1 MSDMASWERPVSL
14 PDLQQE
20 EVHVWRVRL
29 PLRAE
34 GYEVLWGLLMEEER
48 EKVNRFRFE
57 KDRRLAVAARGVL
70 RQLLSLY
77 TQGPVDLSYNQ
88 YGKPYL
94 PGSLLQFN
102 VAHSGE
108 VVLLAFTLVGL
119 VGVDVEYMRN
129 QVEFVD
135 LAKHFFAPREVEML
149 MELPSRLRAQ
159 GFYNCWSRKEAY
171 IKACGLGLAL
181 PLDSFVVSLSPDEPA
196 TLLLSHEG
204 AMSDWS
210 LFALEA
216 GHEYAGALAVRH
228 KGHKCML
235 RCFDWQEEWLP
246 A

>member
-1 MSDMASWERPVSL
+1 MSDMASWERSASQ
-14 PDLQQE
+14 PDLQRE

-29 PLRAE
+29 PLREE
-34 GYEVLWGLLMEEER
+34 GYEALWGLLMEEER
-48 EKVNRFRFE
+48 EKVSRFRFE
-57 KDRRLAVAARGVL
+57 KDRRLAVVARGVL
-70 RQLLSLY
+70 RQLLKYY
-77 TQGPVDLSYNQ
+77 TQNPVDLSYNQ

-94 PGSLLQFN
+94 PSSPLQFN

-119 VGVDVEYMRN
+119 VGVDVEYMRD

-149 MELPSRLRAQ
+149 MALPPRLRAQ

-181 PLDSFVVSLSPDEPA
+181 PLDSFAVSLSPDEPA
-196 TLLLSHEG
+196 ALLSSHEG
-204 AMSDWS
+204 ETSDWS
-210 LFALEA
+210 LFALET
-216 GHEYAGALAVRH
+216 GHECAGALAVRH
-228 KGHKCML
+228 KEYKCVL
-235 RCFDWQEEWLP
+235 RCFDWQEEWLT